1 MRALSLETLVA
12 EAECR
17 ALVLRSA
24 EAVDAQ
30 DYAGFADCFCPDG
43 ELVRPD
49 GSVLQG
55 QAAIVQAYRARNPDR
70 LTQHLLCNHRVEVD
84 AATQTALSC
93 CKVLLWSGQHSA
105 QVTPQGRLA
114 DALTQVGEFVDTLEH
129 SAAGWRIRRRD
140 AVFILHK
147 P

>member
-1 MRALSLETLVA
+1 MTAPSLEALVA

-30 DYAGFADCFCPDG
+30 DYAGFAECFCPDG
-43 ELVRPD
+43 ALVRPD

-70 LTQHLLCNHRVEVD
+70 LTQHLLCNHQVVVD
-84 AATQTALSC
+84 TATLTARSR

-105 QVTPQGRLA
+105 QATPQGRPA
-114 DALTQVGEFVDTLEH
+114 DALTQVGEFVDTLEY
-129 SAAGWRIRRRD
+129 SAKGWRIRHRE
-140 AVFILHK
+140 AFFILQK
-147 P
+147 S